1 MPFAPPVGV
10 ADAAGLGDGLVADG
24 LGDALADGLEADG
37 LGDTTAGVILGGGV
51 WPVRDAVVAVG
62 RDELAPPT
70 AQASRPSTARPAAS
84 ANSLRRQ

>member
-1 MPFAPPVGV
+1 MPFAPPAGAAE
-10 ADAAGLGDGLVADG
+10 ADGLGDGLVADG
-24 LGDALADGLEADG
+24 LGDGPADGVEANG
-37 LGDTTAGVILGGGV
+37 LGDTAAGVILGGGV
-51 WPVRDAVVAVG
+51 WPVRDAVVAAG